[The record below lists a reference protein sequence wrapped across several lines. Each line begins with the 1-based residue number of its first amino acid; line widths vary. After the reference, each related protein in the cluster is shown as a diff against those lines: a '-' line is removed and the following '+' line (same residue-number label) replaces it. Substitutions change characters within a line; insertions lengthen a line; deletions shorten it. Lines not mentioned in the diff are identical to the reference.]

1 MVWHPMMTVLI
12 GAAAGYG
19 WHRVVGC
26 SSGACP
32 ITANPYVS
40 TLYGA
45 VMGYLAARGGA

>member
-1 MVWHPMMTVLI
+1 MDAHALLFAAL
-12 GAAAGYG
+12 GATLGYG
-19 WHRVVGC
+19 YHRVVGC

-45 VMGYLAARGGA
+45 LMGFFVAGAR